1 MFAGE
6 WDVLR
11 SPNNKTI
18 APNGVLGGSR
28 QGEIP
33 AVPSLEITSNSE
45 IIDTSDSEGIIVTQL
60 IQFTQ

>member
-28 QGEIP
+28 QGEVTIP
-33 AVPSLEITSNSE
+33 YYEITSNSE
-45 IIDTSDSEGIIVTQL
+45 IIETSDGEEILVTL
-60 IQFTQ
+60 FTL

>member
-11 SPNNKTI
+11 SPTNKTI

-33 AVPSLEITSNSE
+33 AVPYYELTSNGE
-45 IIDTSDSEGIIVTQL
+45 IIETSDNEEILVTL
-60 IQFTQ
+60 FTQ

>member
-1 MFAGE
+1 MFAGD

-11 SPNNKTI
+11 SPNNKVI

-33 AVPSLEITSNSE
+33 ALPYYEITSNDE
-45 IIDTSDSEGIIVTQL
+45 IIETSDGEEILVTL
-60 IQFTQ
+60 FTQ